1 MDIAFLNNDL
11 EALCLD
17 ERMQKRKLGAIGA
30 KRLRARLADLDAV
43 TRVSELVA
51 GRPHPL
57 IGDRRG
63 EFALDLDGGR
73 RLVFEPVDASLATRD
88 DDSIDW
94 ARVTRVRI
102 TYIGNYH
109 D

>member
-11 EALCLD
+11 EALCRD
-17 ERMQKRKLGAIGA
+17 ERIQKKKLGAVGA
-30 KRLRARLADLDAV
+30 KRLRSRLADLDAV

-57 IGDRRG
+57 SGDRRG

-73 RLVFEPVDASLATRD
+73 RLVFEPADSPLPTRD